1 MRWSYRAVLSGVVI
15 VTGCGGDRDR
25 DQPSRDTSGIVPPA
39 GPGGM
44 GMGHMDSA
52 GRARM
57 RARMT
62 PGMRAHMDSM
72 MGMSRE
78 QMRAHMDSMMRMSPQ
93 QRRARMAEHQRM
105 MTRMMDMMSSDTGM
119 PMSGDPAWRALK
131 DSLRA
136 DLAALPRLEGE
147 ELATRLREHTK
158 RVERLLVM
166 HGPMMGN

>member
-1 MRWSYRAVLSGVVI
+1 MRWSYRAVLLGVVI
-15 VTGCGGDRDR
+15 LTGCGGDHDR
-25 DQPSRDTSGIVPPA
+25 GQPSRDTSGIVAPA

-44 GMGHMDSA
+44 GMGRMDSA

-57 RARMT
+57 QARMS

-72 MGMSRE
+72 IGMSRE

-119 PMSGDPAWRALK
+119 PMSGDSAWRALS

-136 DLAALPRLEGE
+136 DLAALPQLEGE

-158 RVERLLVM
+158 RVERLLAMQGQV
-166 HGPMMGN
+166 PGN

>member
-1 MRWSYRAVLSGVVI
+1 M
-15 VTGCGGDRDR
+15 
-25 DQPSRDTSGIVPPA
+25 Q
-39 GPGGM
+39 
-44 GMGHMDSA
+44 
-52 GRARM
+52 ARM
-57 RARMT
+57 S

-72 MGMSRE
+72 IGMSRE

-119 PMSGDPAWRALK
+119 PMSGDSAWRALS

-136 DLAALPRLEGE
+136 DLAALPQLEGE

-158 RVERLLVM
+158 RVERLLAMQGQV
-166 HGPMMGN
+166 PGN